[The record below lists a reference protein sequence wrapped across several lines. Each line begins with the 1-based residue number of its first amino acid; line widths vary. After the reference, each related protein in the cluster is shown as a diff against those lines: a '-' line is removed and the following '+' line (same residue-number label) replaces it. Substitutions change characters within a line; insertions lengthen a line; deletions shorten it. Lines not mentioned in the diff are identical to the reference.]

1 MPTSRAA
8 ESPSRL
14 PSFDLGEGVRH
25 PAGDTQFQTRHVAL
39 ALSLFPERRAFEGS
53 VELRLAVIGE
63 GLKSIALD
71 AAELDVLAVE
81 VDGRKAV
88 FSNLDPRLTVAL
100 PAAVSPGSELQVR
113 ISYRATP
120 RFGLFFLEPDKAY
133 PDRPS
138 QVWTQGQDDYARYWI
153 PCLDAPNQKA
163 TSETRIEAPGDWEV
177 ISNGRLVDV
186 ARLAGGRRRFHW
198 SQEIP
203 HSPYLISVVAGQFAS
218 WHEER
223 AGVRFS
229 YHVPRGR
236 EEDGQR
242 AFGRTPEMVAQFAAL
257 TGVAYPFAKYS
268 QVCVADFIFSAMEN
282 TSATT
287 FTDRT
292 LHDRRGNLDQTSD
305 ALVSHELAHQWFG
318 DLVTCKSWAHGWLNE
333 GFATYFQ
340 LLWTEHHLGVD
351 EFQQEL
357 LVAMETYL
365 EEDDTRYR
373 RAIVEDRYQSAAELF
388 DRHLYEKG
396 AWVLHQLRRELGD
409 APFFSSI
416 KRYLEDNRTRAVETV
431 DLVRAVERVTGRN
444 LQPFFDQWIFRPGH
458 PELEARLSWS
468 DERITVRLRQT
479 QDGEPFAF
487 PLTIAF
493 EQDGALS
500 KSVVRVA
507 AREER
512 FDLPAKSAPQ
522 FVALD
527 PELDLLA
534 SWSIDKPSS
543 WWSAE
548 LRSPLL
554 PAVARGRAA
563 RGLSRAQ
570 AVRAVESL
578 RESLLDGKFWAEQA
592 QAARALGE
600 LRGPEALSAL
610 GDAIHLPNPKARRA
624 VAKALG
630 QFREPRAAEI
640 LKPLCK
646 HDASVLVEGEALKA
660 LARTRQPGTRETVL
674 TALVRESDL
683 AIIRKLALEGLGES
697 GDELAIPAVRER
709 TRYGEPMPSRVG
721 AVGALGRLG
730 RGKPE
735 IVDLLI
741 QLLEDPEFFVRIAA
755 CEALARLGDRSAR
768 EPLERLRRRD
778 PSGRV
783 QRAAREAR
791 ARLAESGDGLA
802 GMRQELDAARSDIAM
817 LREEVAGLAGDRAAL
832 DPPPSLILPRKRGR
846 KPKGRPSRR

>member
-1 MPTSRAA
+1 MPTSRSGD
-8 ESPSRL
+8 SPSRL

-25 PAGDTQFQTRHVAL
+25 PAADTQFQTRHVSL
-39 ALSLFPERRAFEGS
+39 ALGLFPELRSFEGW
-53 VELRLAVIGE
+53 VDLKLAVIGE

-71 AAELDVLAVE
+71 AAELEVRSVE
-81 VDGRKAV
+81 VDGKPAS
-88 FSNLDPRLTVAL
+88 FSHLDARLTVAL
-100 PAAVSPGSELQVR
+100 PGAALPGSELRLR

-120 RFGLFFLEPDKAY
+120 RFGLFFMEPDSAH
-133 PDRPS
+133 PDRPR

-163 TSETRIEAPGDWEV
+163 TSETLVEAPGEWEV

-186 ARLAGGRRRFHW
+186 AQLAGGRRRFHW

-223 AGVRFS
+223 GGVRFS

-242 AFGRTPEMVAQFAAL
+242 AFGRTPEMVAHFAAL
-257 TGVAYPFAKYS
+257 TGVAYPYAKYS

-287 FTDRT
+287 FTERT
-292 LHDRRGNLDQTSD
+292 LHDRRGNLDQSSD
-305 ALVSHELAHQWFG
+305 PLVAHELAHQWFG

-340 LLWTEHHLGVD
+340 LLWTEHHLGMD
-351 EFQQEL
+351 EVQQEL
-357 LVAMETYL
+357 LAALDTYL

-373 RAIVEDRYQSAAELF
+373 RPIVEDRYQSAAELF

-409 APFFSSI
+409 APFFASI

-431 DLVRAVERVTGRN
+431 DLIRAVERTTGRN
-444 LQPFFDQWIFRPGH
+444 LQLFFDQWIFRAGH
-458 PELEARLSWS
+458 PEIEARLSWS
-468 DERITVRLRQT
+468 DGRATVRVRQT
-479 QDGEPFAF
+479 QQGEPFVF

-493 EQDGALS
+493 EQDGSLTRT
-500 KSVVRVA
+500 VVRVS

-512 FDLPAKSAPQ
+512 YDLAAESEPRFA
-522 FVALD
+522 ALD
-527 PELDLLA
+527 PDLDLLA
-534 SWSIDKPSS
+534 SWNIEKPAG

-554 PAVARGRAA
+554 PAMARGRAA
-563 RGLSRAQ
+563 RGLARAQ
-570 AVRAVESL
+570 AVRGIAAL
-578 RESLLDGKFWAEQA
+578 RETLLDATCFWGEQA

-600 LRGPEALSAL
+600 LRGPEALAAL
-610 GDAIHLPNPKARRA
+610 GEGAQLPNPKARRA

-630 QFREPRAAEI
+630 QFREAGAAE
-640 LKPLCK
+640 LLQPLGA
-646 HDASVLVEGEALKA
+646 HDASVLVEGEALKS
-660 LARTRQPGTRETVL
+660 LARTRQPGTRESVVA
-674 TALVRESDL
+674 ALARESDL
-683 AIIRKLALEGLGES
+683 AAVRKLALEGLGES
-697 GDELAIPAVRER
+697 GAELAIPAVRER
-709 TRYGEPMPSRVG
+709 TRYGEPMLARVA

-735 IVDLLI
+735 ISDLLI

-755 CEALARLGDRSAR
+755 CEALARLGERGAR
-768 EPLERLRRRD
+768 EPLERLRKRD

-791 ARLAESGDGLA
+791 ARLTQSPGESGDGLA
-802 GMRQELDAARSDIAM
+802 GLRQELDAARSDIAM
-817 LREEVAGLAGDRAAL
+817 LRNELAGMRADQAV
-832 DPPPSLILPRKRGR
+832 PKPRKR
-846 KPKGRPSRR
+846 KAQ